1 MTQKRTTEN
10 DLVMSGNA
18 AAAARRKP
26 SRTRSK
32 HSATPAETP
41 AVSVSAGSEIA
52 DPAPA
57 LSETAL
63 SAVRIE
69 MPVTQPATSVEP
81 ERDQIARLA
90 YSYWE
95 ARGYQ
100 GGSAEE
106 DWLRAELEI
115 RGVSTPV

>member
-10 DLVMSGNA
+10 NLVMSGNT
-18 AAAARRKP
+18 AAARRKV

-41 AVSVSAGSEIA
+41 EVSAPAVPEIA
-52 DPAPA
+52 EPAPI
-57 LSETAL
+57 LSETL
-63 SAVRIE
+63 SVTAVVPSLPA
-69 MPVTQPATSVEP
+69 PVSSDEPARE
-81 ERDQIARLA
+81 EIARLA

-95 ARGYQ
+95 ARGFQ

-106 DWLRAELEI
+106 DWLRAEIEI
-115 RGVSTPV
+115 RAVSAVTA